1 MDTDQYK
8 GFILLLNNALS
19 LVNFYKDSK
28 GHQHYSLHVPHITVQ
43 FQAASAR
50 PTNFPP
56 PFLLHNHL
64 GIHYWT
70 AQVFNALISAF
81 RHIFFFSEEAKL
93 SARIKQ

>member
-1 MDTDQYK
+1 MD
-8 GFILLLNNALS
+8 
-19 LVNFYKDSK
+19 FYKDSK

-43 FQAASAR
+43 FQAASGC

-81 RHIFFFSEEAKL
+81 RNIFL
-93 SARIKQ
+93 Q